1 MSVSGDMNE
10 IVNDEF
16 AKLKNSS
23 QSNGYMQQMTS
34 NLMSRV
40 KILSKIY
47 AWNQNWIFALGNSNV
62 DACFNIK
69 TAPFFIFWMYQC
81 T

>member
-47 AWNQNWIFALGNSNV
+47 A
-62 DACFNIK
+62 
-69 TAPFFIFWMYQC
+69 
-81 T
+81 